1 MKNECQCHAS
11 ANVNKYTAEHWKETL
26 YILLQGYEQKNCF
39 NVDGT
44 GVLYKLLPA
53 KPSAQKGNHD
63 MVAEVS
69 KNATLQLQRQWEIKA
84 ICDHKIWLL
93 KYVNEKA

>member
-1 MKNECQCHAS
+1 MKNECLCHAC
-11 ANVNKYTAEHWKETL
+11 ANVNKDTAEHWKGTL
-26 YILLQGYEQKNCF
+26 YILLQSYEQKNSF
-39 NVDGT
+39 NVDET

-69 KNATLQLQRQWEIKA
+69 KNATLQLRWQ
-84 ICDHKIWLL
+84 
-93 KYVNEKA
+93 